1 MQLQRRKNRFRKVIL
16 WLCLGIGL
24 YFGMCYKLADGLI
37 HMPRSKPE
45 KPAEFAVWQPVK
57 DVNAW
62 VTPSIIE
69 GKRETVFVLCH
80 GLGGD
85 RGYYANTGL
94 ELQKR
99 GYQVVILPMTGQD
112 DNPSETVGFGPAESE
127 LIRQTVR
134 ALKADRTIL
143 VGCSLGGA
151 AAWLASDEPGV
162 SAVVTDSAFARLDD
176 ACKSWLKK
184 DLPYGDVL
192 LRPVIWF
199 GTARVGVRPSEVN
212 PIQSAAKWQPIS
224 TDPPLA
230 PGLMD
235 RSSLIWISPRSSLA
249 RSLSKR
255 PALVIHGAQ
264 DRLFNQSNADA
275 LAKAAEAD
283 LWIVPEKGHAQ
294 PVDDPSYVDV
304 LVDIALKTKS

>member
-16 WLCLGIGL
+16 WLCLGVGL
-24 YFGMCYKLADGLI
+24 YFGMCYKLAMSLI
-37 HMPRSKPE
+37 HPHRTHPE
-45 KPAEFAVWQPVK
+45 KPGEFAVWQPVK

-62 VTPSIIE
+62 VTPSILNE
-69 GKRETVFVLCH
+69 KRKTVFVLCH
-80 GLGGD
+80 GLGGN
-85 RGYYANTGL
+85 RGYYASTGL

-151 AAWLASDEPGV
+151 AAWLASDEPGI
-162 SAVVTDSAFARLDD
+162 SAVVSDSAFARLDH
-176 ACKSWLKK
+176 ACEAWLKK
-184 DLPYGDVL
+184 DLPYGNIL

-199 GTARVGVRPSEVN
+199 GTARVGVKPSEVN
-212 PIQSAAKWQPIS
+212 PVEVARKWMQWGTQIAELDEKGNPMG
-224 TDPPLA
+224 TPNL
-230 PGLMD
+230 L
-235 RSSLIWISPRSSLA
+235 
-249 RSLSKR
+249 R
-255 PALVIHGAQ
+255 PALIVHGAK
-264 DRLFNQSNADA
+264 DRLFEKSNAEA

-283 LWIVPEKGHAQ
+283 LWIVPDKGHAQ
-294 PVDDPSYVDV
+294 PVDDPGYVDR
-304 LVDIALKTKS
+304 LEQIALKTKS

>member
-1 MQLQRRKNRFRKVIL
+1 MIL
-16 WLCLGIGL
+16 WLALGIGL

-37 HMPRSKPE
+37 HMPRTHPD

-69 GKRETVFVLCH
+69 GKRETVFILCH

-85 RGYYANTGL
+85 RGYYASTGL

-99 GYQVVILPMTGQD
+99 GYQVVVLPMTGQD
-112 DNPSETVGFGPAESE
+112 DNPSGTVGFGPAESE

-134 ALKADRTIL
+134 ALKAKRTIL

-162 SAVVTDSAFARLDD
+162 SAVVSDSAFARLDD

-184 DLPYGDVL
+184 DLPGGDVL

-199 GTARVGVRPSEVN
+199 GTARVGVKPSEVN
-212 PIQSAAKWQPIS
+212 PVEVARKWSP
-224 TDPPLA
+224 
-230 PGLMD
+230 
-235 RSSLIWISPRSSLA
+235 SSPS
-249 RSLSKR
+249 
-255 PALVIHGAQ
+255 LVIHGER
-264 DRLFNQSNADA
+264 DRLFTISNADD
-275 LAKAAEAD
+275 LSKAAGAK
-283 LWIVPEKGHAQ
+283 LWIVPDKGHAQ
-294 PVDDPSYVDV
+294 PVDDPAYVDV

>member
-16 WLCLGIGL
+16 WLALGIGL

-37 HMPRSKPE
+37 HMPRSHPE
-45 KPAEFAVWQPVK
+45 KPSEFGVWQPVK

-134 ALKADRTIL
+134 ALKAERTIL

-162 SAVVTDSAFARLDD
+162 SAVVSDSAFARLDE
-176 ACKSWLKK
+176 ACEAWLKK
-184 DLPYGDVL
+184 DLPYGNIL

-199 GTARVGVRPSEVN
+199 GTARVGVKPSGVN
-212 PIQSAAKWQPIS
+212 PVDLASVWNPIRNQI
-224 TDPPLA
+224 PP
-230 PGLMD
+230 
-235 RSSLIWISPRSSLA
+235 
-249 RSLSKR
+249 K
-255 PALVIHGAQ
+255 PALVIHGSE
-264 DRLFNQSNADA
+264 DRLFGKSNAER
-275 LAKAAEAD
+275 LAKAAEAE
-283 LWIVPEKGHAQ
+283 LWIVPDKGHAQ
-294 PVDDPSYVDV
+294 PVDDPNYVGK
-304 LVDIALKTKS
+304 LIELAKPRK

>member
-16 WLCLGIGL
+16 WLSLGVGL

-37 HMPRSKPE
+37 HMPRSKPD
-45 KPAEFAVWQPVK
+45 KPAEFATWQPIEG
-57 DVNAW
+57 VNAW
-62 VTPSIIE
+62 VTPSVAD

-127 LIRQTVR
+127 LIRKTVR
-134 ALKADRTIL
+134 ALNAKQTIL

-151 AAWLASDEPGV
+151 AVWLASDEPGV
-162 SAVVTDSAFARLDD
+162 SAVVSDSAFTRLDE
-176 ACKSWLKK
+176 ACNAWLKK
-184 DLPYGDVL
+184 DLPGGNIV

-199 GTARVGVRPSEVN
+199 GTGKVGVKPSEVN
-212 PIQSAAKWQPIS
+212 PVEVARKWPTSQ
-224 TDPPLA
+224 
-230 PGLMD
+230 
-235 RSSLIWISPRSSLA
+235 
-249 RSLSKR
+249 
-255 PALVIHGAQ
+255 PALVIHGEK
-264 DRLFNQSNADA
+264 DRLFSVANADE
-275 LAKAAEAD
+275 LAKASGAN
-283 LWIVPEKGHAQ
+283 LWIVPDAGHAQ
-294 PVDDPSYVDV
+294 PVDDPTYVDC
-304 LVDIALKTKS
+304 LEKLALKTKS

>member
-1 MQLQRRKNRFRKVIL
+1 MIL
-16 WLCLGIGL
+16 WLSLGVGL
-24 YFGMCYKLADGLI
+24 YFGACYKLAMGLI

-45 KPAEFAVWQPVK
+45 KPSEFAVWQPVK

-62 VTPSIIE
+62 VTPSIVE
-69 GKRETVFVLCH
+69 GKRDTVFVLCH

-134 ALKADRTIL
+134 ALKAERIIL

-151 AAWLASDEPGV
+151 AVWLASDEPGV
-162 SAVVTDSAFARLDD
+162 SAVVSDSAFARLDD
-176 ACKSWLKK
+176 ACKAWLKK
-184 DLPYGDVL
+184 DIAGGDYF

-199 GTARVGVRPSEVN
+199 GTAKVGVNPSEVN
-212 PIQSAAKWQPIS
+212 PVEVARKWS
-224 TDPPLA
+224 T
-230 PGLMD
+230 
-235 RSSLIWISPRSSLA
+235 S
-249 RSLSKR
+249 R
-255 PALVIHGAQ
+255 PALVIHGEQ
-264 DRLFNQSNADA
+264 DRLFSLNNADE
-275 LAKAAEAD
+275 LSKASGAN
-283 LWIVPEKGHAQ
+283 LWVVPDKGHAQ
-294 PVDDPSYVDV
+294 PVDDLAYIDV
-304 LVDIALKTKS
+304 LVEIASKTKS